1 MSLLGRFGAAISIED
16 VSTGAR
22 FLWRLPGFLRH
33 PVSLKEAQSTLRR
46 RLEHR
51 EADFLAL
58 ARGAIYGQDTSP
70 YRVLLRLAG
79 CEYGDLERLV
89 GHDGVEGALGDL
101 CRHGV
106 YLTVD
111 EFKGRRP
118 AVRGSAT
125 VAVDAAQLRN
135 PSSVTHLP
143 SQTSGSR
150 GARSMVPIDLAFV
163 RDWAVT
169 MCLDLHARG
178 GSDWLLARW
187 SVPGGESVAFLLLY
201 AGFGTPPDRW
211 LTQVDPAAP
220 GLHWRYRWSTH
231 AMRWGGTLAG
241 VPLPRPEYVPLNDP
255 TPIAL
260 WMAQVLRR
268 GGTPCLVTYT
278 SAAVRVCQAALAG
291 GLDLHGARLMLVG
304 EPITSARLA
313 TVRRAGADAIPHYS
327 SVEAGLIGGGCLEPE
342 APDDVHLYQDLLAL
356 IQPRRG
362 EGPPG
367 VPAGGL
373 LISSLRPTASLILLN
388 VSLGDQAEL
397 VRRACGCPLE
407 RLGWTTHLHTIRSF
421 EKLTA
426 GGMTFLDTDLIR
438 VLDESLP
445 ARFGGGPTDY
455 QLVEEE
461 GGDGRP
467 RLRLL
472 VHPKLGP
479 LDADA
484 VTDAFLGAI
493 DGGSGAER
501 VMALQW
507 REAGFLQVD
516 RQPPR
521 STVSG
526 KILHLHQQR

>member
-1 MSLLGRFGAAISIED
+1 MIARFASSAPLAD
-16 VSTGAR
+16 LAVGAR
-22 FLWRLPGFLRH
+22 FLWGLPAFLRH
-33 PVSLKEAQSTLRR
+33 PVSPAATRAILRR

-51 EADFLAL
+51 EADFLGL
-58 ARGAIYGQDTSP
+58 ARQTIYGYPPSP
-70 YRVLLRLAG
+70 YRQLLRLAG

-89 GHDGVEGALGDL
+89 THDGVEGALGDL
-101 CRHGV
+101 CRRGV

-111 EFKGRRP
+111 ELKGRSP

-125 VAVDAAQLRN
+125 VAVDPLQLRN
-135 PSSVTHLP
+135 PSSTTHLP

-178 GSDWLLARW
+178 GSDWLIGRW

-201 AGFGTPPDRW
+201 AGFGTPPVRW
-211 LTQVDPAAP
+211 FTQVDPAAP
-220 GLHWRYRWSTH
+220 GLHWRYRWSVH

-241 VPLPRPEYVPLNDP
+241 MSLPRPEYVPLDDP
-255 TPIAL
+255 MPIAL
-260 WMAQVLRR
+260 WMAEVLR
-268 GGTPCLVTYT
+268 GGSTPCLVTYT
-278 SAAVRVCQAALAG
+278 SAAVRICQAALAD
-291 GLDLHGARLMLVG
+291 GLDLRGARLILIG
-304 EPITSARLA
+304 EPITAARLA
-313 TVRRAGADAIPHYS
+313 TIRRAGADAIPHYG
-327 SVEAGLIGGGCLEPE
+327 SVEAGLIGGGCLDPE

-356 IQPRRG
+356 IQPRPGGEPRG
-362 EGPPG
+362 A
-367 VPAGGL
+367 PARGL

-388 VSLGDQAEL
+388 VSLGDRAEM

-407 RLGWTTHLHTIRSF
+407 QLGWTTHLHTLRSY

-479 LDADA
+479 LDADGVA
-484 VTDAFLGAI
+484 DQFLAAIGA
-493 DGGSGAER
+493 GSGAER

-526 KILHLHQQR
+526 KILHLHQER